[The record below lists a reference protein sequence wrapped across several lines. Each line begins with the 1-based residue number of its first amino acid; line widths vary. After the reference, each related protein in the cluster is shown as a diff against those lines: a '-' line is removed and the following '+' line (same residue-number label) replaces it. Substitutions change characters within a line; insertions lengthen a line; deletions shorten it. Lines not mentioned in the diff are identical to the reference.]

1 MAQIIFQFVYFYR
14 KASKL
19 DEDDD
24 NNKADSYHPLP

>member
-24 NNKADSYHPLP
+24 NMAASYNPLP